1 MSMSNR
7 KLIKNVHPC
16 TFFILEFCLSKTLEV
31 ETTAI
36 RGGTEMT
43 FANRRGRYKAQTKNT
58 RRRAFCTSRTVF
70 CEVTQ

>member
-1 MSMSNR
+1 MSTSNR

-36 RGGTEMT
+36 RSG
-43 FANRRGRYKAQTKNT
+43 
-58 RRRAFCTSRTVF
+58 V
-70 CEVTQ
+70 